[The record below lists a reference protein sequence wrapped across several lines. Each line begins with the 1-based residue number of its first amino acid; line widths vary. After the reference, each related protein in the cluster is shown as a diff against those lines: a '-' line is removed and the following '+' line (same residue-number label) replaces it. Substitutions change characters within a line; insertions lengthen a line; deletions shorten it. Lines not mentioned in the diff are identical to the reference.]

1 MADEQKEP
9 TETTEQTETPTG
21 AFAGMDFEEPDD
33 QELYGFL
40 EEMEEEECEDCEEEV
55 DEEGEYEYYDPDK
68 PEVTNNDDEEY
79 EYEEEQEVQEGL
91 QADLV
96 ALAKAQGLSDDEIKS
111 IGSDSALGT
120 IIAALQRRAVE
131 ETTESAEIQQSDA
144 ALKEIEE
151 SRQALAEIQG
161 MKPDD
166 HFDPVAARAI
176 KALNSELERM
186 QGELSKVGGV
196 AFSAQSEQGVTEIAG
211 KYPEV
216 LGSGPSSELDPTSDY
231 SRNRSRLLD
240 EVSILRAGYTAAKK
254 PVPTDTELFT
264 KAFRSVF
271 GMRIQEIERDRFAK
285 KVKKREKQFIARA
298 TNNRGVP
305 KKGRDKAVASVAQI
319 MRDRGLVAL
328 DSETFE

>member
-1 MADEQKEP
+1 MDEQKEP
-9 TETTEQTETPTG
+9 TETTEQTEAPTG
-21 AFAGMDFEEPDD
+21 AFAGMDFEEPNE
-33 QELYGFL
+33 QELYGFA
-40 EEMEEEECEDCEEEV
+40 EEVEEEECEDCEEEEV
-55 DEEGEYEYYDPDK
+55 DEEDEYEYYDPDK
-68 PEVTNNDDEEY
+68 PEVENDNE
-79 EYEEEQEVQEGL
+79 EYEEEQQVQEGL
-91 QADLV
+91 QTELV

-111 IGSDSALGT
+111 IGSDEALGT
-120 IIAALQRRAVE
+120 IIAALHRKAVE

-144 ALKEIEE
+144 AHKEIDE

-176 KALNSELERM
+176 KALSSELERM
-186 QGELSKVGGV
+186 RGELSKVGGV
-196 AFSAQSEQGVTEIAG
+196 ALSAQSEQGVTEIAG

-216 LGSGPSSELDPTSDY
+216 LGSGPSSELDPTSDF

-240 EVSILRAGYTAAKK
+240 EVSVLRAGYAAAKK
-254 PVPTDTELFT
+254 PVPTDTELHT

-305 KKGRDKAVASVAQI
+305 KQGRDKAVASVAQI

-328 DSETFE
+328 DSESFE

>member
-1 MADEQKEP
+1 MDEQKEP
-9 TETTEQTETPTG
+9 TETTEQTEEPKG
-21 AFAGMDFEEPDD
+21 AFAGMDFEEPDE
-33 QELYGFL
+33 QELYGFA
-40 EEMEEEECEDCEEEV
+40 EEGEEEECEDCEEEEV
-55 DEEGEYEYYDPDK
+55 DEEDEYEYYDPDQ
-68 PEVTNNDDEEY
+68 PEVINDDEEY
-79 EYEEEQEVQEGL
+79 EEEEEVQEGL
-91 QADLV
+91 QTELV

-120 IIAALQRRAVE
+120 IIAALQRKAVE
-131 ETTESAEIQQSDA
+131 ETSESAEIQQSDA
-144 ALKEIEE
+144 ALKKIDE
-151 SRQALAEIQG
+151 SRQALAEIEG

-186 QGELSKVGGV
+186 RGELSKVGGV
-196 AFSAQSEQGVTEIAG
+196 ALSAQSEQGVTEIAG

-216 LGSGPSSELDPTSDY
+216 LGSGPSSDLDPTSDF

-240 EVSILRAGYTAAKK
+240 EVSVLRAGYAAAKK

-305 KKGRDKAVASVAQI
+305 KQGRDKAVASVAQI

-328 DSETFE
+328 DSESFE